1 MRKTI
6 ILPLLLS
13 LAACG
18 QSESDMLGAAR
29 EALAQQDLQTAR
41 IRLISAVKEDPR
53 NAALLDLLA
62 EVQLRL
68 GDGTSARDTLNRL
81 AAAGGKGLRFEQL
94 TAEMLLLTGRPQ
106 DALKRL
112 GQDSSPESLRIRAA
126 ALLALD
132 DIERAV
138 PLWEYGTA
146 RGVGRDGLRLAF
158 DCGSYLAGSGD
169 LAKARALH
177 GQMTAADPEAFET
190 RMLAARIALESGDA
204 AGARDSYAIAIKA
217 FPRRIE
223 PICGQAEAY
232 DMAGAL
238 KEGLDLLAE
247 AEARMPGEPCVT
259 EVRVSLLSQMGEW
272 GKIRDLLQNSEANLN
287 PASGLGMSYAEAVMR
302 LGRPELARAMFNRAL
317 AISPQNP
324 YARLMLSEAQ
334 LATGDAAAAY
344 ATVAPLARSVLA
356 GEQELDLGRRA
367 AAAAGSPDA
376 AGYAARL
383 ANGSW
388 KQVQTINAQGLAA
401 VSRRDW
407 PAAIAAWQ
415 QLGGADDAEI
425 QRRLAYALHRAGRSP
440 EAVIAADRVLV
451 LQPENPDALY
461 LAGLVRTEGGL
472 DRERGVALLEQA
484 SQRQPSNWLFREALA
499 KAKAAAG

>member
-112 GQDSSPESLRIRAA
+112 GQDSSPESLRIGAA

-383 ANGSW
+383 AKLEFEERTG
-388 KQVQTINAQGLAA
+388 KLLNADEVKVKHFNLARLLRDRIQQIPRKVAPQIVAA
-401 VSRRDW
+401 VVAGVMVMRPRTARRSRSSRPRTPRCGSSARRRSGW
-407 PAAIAAWQ
+407 SRGWRRPRARARRRGWRGRAGAPAACR
-415 QLGGADDAEI
+415 G
-425 QRRLAYALHRAGRSP
+425 RRSG
-440 EAVIAADRVLV
+440 
-451 LQPENPDALY
+451 
-461 LAGLVRTEGGL
+461 
-472 DRERGVALLEQA
+472 
-484 SQRQPSNWLFREALA
+484 
-499 KAKAAAG
+499 